1 MKSIL
6 KPICC
11 AALLLVTASQAS
23 ATVVQL
29 TWVTTVM
36 QATGAAPGVVGEQ
49 LTTII
54 SVDNGGNSLASQNWS
69 AATFLSYRQQ
79 GASGWFIES
88 TDLGA
93 TSGLFSTNA
102 AGVVSSA
109 GNWRGLY
116 PSGTVNTSW
125 AGLQSG
131 GWWNNGANQTS
142 CTQSL
147 DCIWANNVSGNLQAA
162 SWTAS
167 FAQVAVP
174 VSEPGVFALM
184 GLGLLGLAASR
195 KRSV

>member
-11 AALLLVTASQAS
+11 AALLFVAASQAS
-23 ATVVQL
+23 AAVVQL
-29 TWVTTVM
+29 TWVTTV
-36 QATGAAPGVVGEQ
+36 QQLGGNAPSVVGEQ

-54 SVDNGGNSLASQNWS
+54 SVDNGGSSLASQSWS
-69 AATFLSYRQQ
+69 SANFLSYRQE

-88 TDLGA
+88 TDLGFA
-93 TSGLFSTNA
+93 SGNFSTDA
-102 AGVVSSA
+102 AGVVNSA
-109 GNWRGLY
+109 ATWNGLY

-125 AGLQSG
+125 AGLVSG
-131 GWWNNGANQTS
+131 GWWNNGNNQTS
-142 CTQSL
+142 CTADG
-147 DCIWANNVSGNLQAA
+147 DCIWASNVGANQSAA

-167 FAQVAVP
+167 FDNGAVP